1 MGGTF
6 IMTTRNRPI
15 VRTPRR
21 SKIWCQYTSFVDITA
36 GTPGLVDLLAPTMTN
51 LGLSV
56 ASGLTHLR
64 TVGHVALVAG
74 TTPVTSSAVFD
85 RVRLGLLWQTSNV
98 SSSSVGDTN
107 IPEPREHGLWDTRWI
122 HQMSL
127 AAFEQ
132 NTVDYVFS
140 PLEPIERSLLQIDVT
155 QMRKQPATGARF
167 CLAWDGGSAFTAD
180 AVNLEVTLS
189 TLIALP

>member
-1 MGGTF
+1 
-6 IMTTRNRPI
+6 MTMQRSNR

-21 SKIWCQYTSFVDITA
+21 SKLWCQYTSYVDITA

-56 ASGLTHLR
+56 ASGLTHMR
-64 TVGHVALVAG
+64 TVGRVALVAG
-74 TTPVTSSAVFD
+74 TTPETTGTTWD
-85 RVRLGLLWQTSNV
+85 KVRLGLLWVGSNI
-98 SSSSVGDTN
+98 SPSAVGDTN
-107 IPEPREHGLWDTRWI
+107 IPEPREHGLWDARWV

-132 NTVDYVFS
+132 NAVGQVFS
-140 PLEPIERSLLQIDVT
+140 ALEPIERSVLEIDVT
-155 QMRKQPATGARF
+155 QMRKQPSTGARF

-180 AVNLEVTLS
+180 AVNLEVELS
-189 TLIALP
+189 VMVALP

>member
-1 MGGTF
+1 MV
-6 IMTTRNRPI
+6 TRNRTI

-36 GTPGLVDLLAPTMTN
+36 GTPGVIDLLAPTMTN

-56 ASGLTHLR
+56 ASGLTHMR

-74 TTPVTSSAVFD
+74 TVPDTTSTVFD
-85 RVRLGLLWQTSNV
+85 RLRLGLLWLTSNIGPT
-98 SSSSVGDTN
+98 SVGDTN
-107 IPEPREHGLWDTRWI
+107 IPEPREHGLWDARWI

-127 AAFEQ
+127 GAFEQ
-132 NTVDYVFS
+132 NPVNRAFS
-140 PLEPIERSLLQIDVT
+140 PLEPIERSLLQVDVT
-155 QMRKQPATGARF
+155 QMRKQPATGARL
-167 CLAWDGGSAFTAD
+167 CLAWDGGSAWTAD